1 MHHMSLNNCTSQCEH
16 NKVPTATVP
25 KPDHTS
31 TPVELWENADSLA
44 PLQNLWNQ
52 NLCESGPQLGNHK
65 LLRVRK
71 QKKMLH
77 QWLWSHNYL
86 TGLRFTIYKDGAFVT
101 IVLGTGLIS

>member
-1 MHHMSLNNCTSQCEH
+1 MHHMSLNNYTSQCEH
-16 NKVPTATVP
+16 NKVPPAMVP
-25 KPDHTS
+25 KPDYTS
-31 TPVELWENADSLA
+31 TLAELWENADSLA

-52 NLCESGPQLGNHK
+52 NLWESGPQLRNHK

-71 QKKMLH
+71 QQKMLH
-77 QWLWSHNYL
+77 QWLWL